1 MTMSKDFT
9 AKDRSSQS
17 RVNTWRRENRMVI
30 LKGMPLN
37 MPPEECEAACR
48 VRLPQ
53 HQSLQFEWERP
64 CNPWRKHRGRVAL
77 GFENAEVRTEAEQT
91 LAGWHWDFHPILIQ
105 KVPKPRFRRVCGKSA
120 TETKSTTNNPSLL
133 TENAPSNIIKS
144 LSSAKTT
151 KETATFRRPLSQA
164 PPAAET
170 IDLTAGSPAAPARP
184 LTLRLSTP
192 VNVPCAAA
200 TAVQE
205 ACCIAA
211 EAAAAADA
219 AVAEAHAATFRAF
232 TAEAAG
238 DIAAAA
244 SAQEQASAAEER
256 ARSVY
261 GAAATAARIA
271 SAYSSCIS
279 PLDDFCR
286 Y

>member
-1 MTMSKDFT
+1 MTRSKGFAT
-9 AKDRSSQS
+9 KDWSSQS
-17 RVNTWRRENRMVI
+17 RVNTWRRENRIVI

-37 MPPEECEAACR
+37 MPPEEFEAACGE
-48 VRLPQ
+48 RLPQ

-64 CNPWRKHRGRVAL
+64 CNPWRKHQGRVAL
-77 GFENAEVRTEAEQT
+77 GFENAEVRAEAEQR
-91 LAGWHWDFHPILIQ
+91 LAGWHWNFHPILIQ
-105 KVPKPRFRRVCGKSA
+105 KIPKSRFPRICGKSA
-120 TETKSTTNNPSLL
+120 TETKSTTNKPTLL
-133 TENAPSNIIKS
+133 TENVPYNITKS
-144 LSSAKTT
+144 LSSAQTT
-151 KETATFRRPLSQA
+151 KETATYRRPLSQA

-170 IDLTAGSPAAPARP
+170 IDLTAGSPPAPARP

-205 ACCIAA
+205 ASCIAA

-219 AVAEAHAATFRAF
+219 AVAEAHAATIRALA
-232 TAEAAG
+232 AEAAG

-244 SAQEQASAAEER
+244 SAQEQASAAEEK
-256 ARSVY
+256 ARSAY

-279 PLDDFCR
+279 PRDDFCR